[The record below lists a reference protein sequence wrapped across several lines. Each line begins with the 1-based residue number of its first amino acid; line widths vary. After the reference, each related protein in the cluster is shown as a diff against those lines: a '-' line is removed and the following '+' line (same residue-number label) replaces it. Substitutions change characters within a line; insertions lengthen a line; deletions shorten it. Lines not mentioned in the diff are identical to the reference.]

1 MGVGLALVE
10 RDYRIMR
17 DIERFRF
24 CLGRHI
30 KHLAGFGSQQKC
42 DRRLQALIQAGY
54 VHRQFILYGVP
65 SVLSL
70 TYKGKL
76 LIGANK
82 RQDKIRIDRIIH
94 DIAVL
99 DTVIYFMVQHEIEID
114 KIITEK
120 ELHSQRG
127 FGQRTHQPD
136 YIFVK
141 ADKKHCVEIELTL
154 KAKNRFSEIVE
165 DNYLNY
171 DTQHWIVPNH
181 AVKIKSILEDL
192 NVKCQNIEIIELEG
206 VQNFVR
212 AVK

>member
-10 RDYRIMR
+10 RDYSVMR

-54 VHRQFILYGVP
+54 INRQFILYGVP

-82 RQDKIRIDRIIH
+82 RQDKIRVDRIIH

-99 DTVIYFMVQHEIEID
+99 DTVIYFMLTHEISVD

-120 ELHSQRG
+120 EIHSQRG

-136 YIFVK
+136 YIFPK
-141 ADKKHCVEIELTL
+141 GDKKHCVEVELTL
-154 KAKNRFSEIVE
+154 KSKQRFSEIVE
-165 DNYLNY
+165 ENYLNY
-171 DTQHWIVPNH
+171 DTQYWIVPNH
-181 AVKIKSILEDL
+181 AIKIKSMLEDF
-192 NVKCQNIEIIELEG
+192 NVKYQNIEIMELEEI
-206 VQNFVR
+206 QKIVR